1 MNVVL
6 APYGYGG
13 IFESEGSTILSAGRN
28 GLKVRIAVSGWRNL
42 KVEDNEESVAIGLRK
57 AVLRLIDIVMSLPA

>member
-1 MNVVL
+1 LNVVL

-28 GLKVRIAVSGWRNL
+28 GLKVRIAVNGRRDLNL
-42 KVEDNEESVAIGLRK
+42 EDIEESVAIGLRK
-57 AVLRLIDIVMSLPA
+57 AALRFIDIVMRLRA